1 MQLINAPAKLVLPFA
16 NAGAK
21 NTIPTA
27 SQIGIVAGAAS
38 LVDGFPPLTR
48 TPLAAG
54 GVPPSG
60 LDMNGILY
68 ELSAVIRWANAG
80 GGYPYDASFA
90 TDTNIQ
96 GYPKGSRVL
105 RSDGTGYWFNTTD
118 GNTTDPEGAG
128 AIAAGWVPDFTTGA
142 AAVTMTSANVT
153 LTAAQYGK
161 PIIVI
166 TGLLTANLNL
176 IFPSIVGEWIVI
188 NSTTGPYTI
197 TCKTAAGTGVVVNSV
212 QALAGDATNIYSAVN
227 DAISS
232 MGELIASAGG
242 TADALTATFAPAPR
256 MWPNGVPFLVRAA
269 STNATATPT
278 FTANSGTLAAKTIVK
293 GANAALA
300 AGDIAGA
307 GHWLL
312 MQYDVTLDKVVL
324 LNPATGV
331 TASGAQLAGFRNR
344 LINGGMA
351 IDQRNAGAA
360 QTFTAAAALAYCV
373 DRWYG
378 YCTGANVNGQRV
390 ADTAD
395 QWAYQFTGAASVT
408 GIGFAQRIEAL
419 NCYDFA
425 GKTVTLGVDLAN
437 SLLTTVTWTAYYA
450 NTGDTFGSLASPTK
464 TQIATG
470 TFTVNSTL
478 ARYNA
483 QIAVPGAATTG
494 IEIVF
499 SVGAQTSGTW
509 KIGKAQFE
517 LGSTATTFEQRLYGF
532 ELAQARR
539 YFESSYDS
547 GVAPGTAS
555 AAGSIVSQNSE
566 TGTTSTIAQIFYKTT
581 KRASPTVTAYAQTS
595 GASGNWTNSFGG
607 GNIAVTPTNV
617 GTNGFYV
624 TAIPGGGTSRI
635 SGHYTSSSEL

>member
-27 SQIGIVAGAAS
+27 SQVGIVAGAAS
-38 LVDGFPPLTR
+38 LTDGFPPLTR

-80 GGYPYDASFA
+80 GGYPYDSTFA
-90 TDTNIQ
+90 NDTNVG
-96 GYPKGSRVL
+96 GYPKGARVM
-105 RSDGTGYWFNTTD
+105 RSDGLGYWFNTAD
-118 GNTTDPEGAG
+118 NNVTDPEGAG
-128 AIAAGWVPDFTTGA
+128 AVAAGWVPDFTTGA

-176 IFPSIVGEWIVI
+176 IFPNIVGKWIVI

-242 TADALTATFAPAPR
+242 TADALTATFSPAPR

-269 STNATATPT
+269 SANATTTPT

-293 GANAALA
+293 GANAALV

-324 LNPATGV
+324 LNPATGI
-331 TASGAQLAGFRNR
+331 ASAS
-344 LINGGMA
+344 
-351 IDQRNAGAA
+351 
-360 QTFTAAAALAYCV
+360 TAASIQGAFKNLAASA
-373 DRWYG
+373 
-378 YCTGANVNGQRV
+378 TGANANVSVSVDEIAVENS
-390 ADTAD
+390 AN
-395 QWAYQFTGAASVT
+395 AYQTLRAV
-408 GIGFAQRIEAL
+408 AL
-419 NCYDFA
+419 TIA
-425 GKTVTLGVDLAN
+425 GT
-437 SLLTTVTWTAYYA
+437 
-450 NTGDTFGSLASPTK
+450 
-464 TQIATG
+464 
-470 TFTVNSTL
+470 
-478 ARYNA
+478 
-483 QIAVPGAATTG
+483 
-494 IEIVF
+494 
-499 SVGAQTSGTW
+499 SVGANGLDTGTIAASTWYSLWVIWNGTTTAGLMSLSATAPTLPGGYTHKARVGWIRTDNTANKYPLSFKQFGRRIQYAVSAGSNVTVAPIMASGILGNVSTPTW
-509 KIGKAQFE
+509 AAVSVNNYVP
-517 LGSTATTFEQRLYGF
+517 STATCISMFTQNGTLMAAPNNQYGAVSSTTNPPPIVNGKVNNNNNLTFEFL
-532 ELAQARR
+532 L
-539 YFESSYDS
+539 ES
-547 GVAPGTAS
+547 
-555 AAGSIVSQNSE
+555 
-566 TGTTSTIAQIFYKTT
+566 
-581 KRASPTVTAYAQTS
+581 
-595 GASGNWTNSFGG
+595 
-607 GNIAVTPTNV
+607 TNV
-617 GTNGFYV
+617 YVASNG
-624 TAIPGGGTSRI
+624 G
-635 SGHYTSSSEL
+635 SSTFSCLGWEDNI